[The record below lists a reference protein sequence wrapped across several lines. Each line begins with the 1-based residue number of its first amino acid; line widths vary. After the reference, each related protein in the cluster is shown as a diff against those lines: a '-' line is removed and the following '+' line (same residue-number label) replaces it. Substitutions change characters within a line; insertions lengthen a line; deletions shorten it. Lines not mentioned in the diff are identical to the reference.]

1 MYVKS
6 VYVKLACA
14 GEMLGR
20 VLHRTTNTVHRP
32 VTVVAKT
39 QKQLY
44 LTSNKIL
51 YMI

>member
-1 MYVKS
+1 M
-6 VYVKLACA
+6 YVKLACA

-39 QKQLY
+39 QQQVY
-44 LTSNKIL
+44 LTFNKIL
-51 YMI
+51 YVI